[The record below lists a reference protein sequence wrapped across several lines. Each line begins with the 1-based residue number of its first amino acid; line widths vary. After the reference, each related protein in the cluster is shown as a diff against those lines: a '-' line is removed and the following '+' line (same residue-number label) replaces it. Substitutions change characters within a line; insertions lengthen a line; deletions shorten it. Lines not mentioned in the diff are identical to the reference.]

1 MSYVRLLFPEQGL
14 CEITGILI
22 CSLVD
27 IRFTQMEDQ
36 EHISIA
42 DYLFRDCDV
51 GLSLLVTF

>member
-51 GLSLLVTF
+51 VSHSW